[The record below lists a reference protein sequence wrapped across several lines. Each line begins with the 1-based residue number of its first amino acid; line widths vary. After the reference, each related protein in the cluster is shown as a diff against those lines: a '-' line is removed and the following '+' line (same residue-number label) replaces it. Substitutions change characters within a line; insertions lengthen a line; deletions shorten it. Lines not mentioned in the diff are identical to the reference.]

1 MQKRSE
7 RLYWLTA
14 AALAAALFA
23 LFRIFPL
30 TGDDWFREGLGASLH
45 SAGDLARTVAQKWS
59 TTNGRILG
67 NVLAYSAGS
76 RPLLRDLLRTAITLA
91 LAALL
96 ARVTNHRSAA
106 GLALCAALVLA
117 LPREMF
123 REIYPWAAGYF
134 NYVPPVA
141 LSLGALALMQW
152 LFTDQD
158 VRGGKA
164 RCAVLFLTGFA
175 AQLFIEN
182 VTFYVLCSAG
192 IVNLWQLVC
201 RRRLSAPLMWYLFG
215 AVLGAALL
223 LASPSYLD
231 ILLRGEGY
239 QVSAVGGL
247 AGLIESARKNQETVF
262 RYLLADC
269 PLLYGSVTLLLGARL
284 FRTRRFGAVDLAL
297 FGLLLGCCA
306 ALFFGTWTVNGTSG
320 LCLAWFVLAAAA
332 VVRWTEGA
340 WAMPLYFLLAALCAA
355 FPLLFVSPIGP
366 RCLYASYVFLLAAAL
381 SLLEEKAL
389 SAVWTRAACVLTCAA
404 VLAFY
409 ASVYLPLHRTDVAQ
423 RKTIEEA
430 MARGEQTVTVPAYS
444 DHRWLW
450 EPDTP
455 KMQYAYYYKV
465 PGDLTIEF
473 ASTGEAQG

>member
-45 SAGDLARTVAQKWS
+45 SVGDLVRAVAQKWS

-76 RPLLRDLLRTAITLA
+76 RPLLRDLLRTAITLV

-96 ARVTNHRSAA
+96 ARVTNHRCAA

-117 LPREMF
+117 LPRGMF

-141 LSLGALALMQW
+141 LSLGALALMPE
-152 LFTDQD
+152 LSADRN
-158 VRGGKA
+158 VRGGGL
-164 RCAVLFLTGFA
+164 RCAALFFTGFA

-192 IVNLWQLVC
+192 VVNLWQLVR
-201 RRRLSAPLMWYLFG
+201 RRRLSAPLVWYLIG
-215 AVLGAALL
+215 ALLGAALL

-239 QVSAVGGL
+239 QISAVGGL
-247 AGLIESARKNQETVF
+247 AGLLESARKNQETVF

-269 PLLYGSVTLLLGARL
+269 PLLYGSITLLLGTRL
-284 FRTRRFGAVDLAL
+284 FRVRRFGAADLTL
-297 FGLLLGCCA
+297 MGLLLGCCA
-306 ALFFGTWTVNGTSG
+306 ALFFGAWTVNGTTG
-320 LCLAWFVLAAAA
+320 LCLVWFVLAAAA
-332 VVRWTEGA
+332 AVRWTEGA
-340 WAMPLYFLLAALCAA
+340 WIRPLYFLLAALCAA

-381 SLLEEKAL
+381 SLLREDAL
-389 SAVWTRAACVLTCAA
+389 SASWSRAACALVCVG

-409 ASVYLPLHRTDVAQ
+409 ASIYLPLHRTDAVQ
-423 RKTIEEA
+423 RETIEEA
-430 MARGEQTVTVPAYS
+430 MVRGVRTVTVPAYS

-455 KMQYAYYYKV
+455 KMQYAYFYEV

-473 ASTGEAQG
+473 APSGEARR